1 MKKSRLK
8 WYVTGNQLF
17 PPAFHISK
25 EFCLTFPLW
34 WQNFPFDIISTKR
47 VFILLPE
54 TWWQWLGRNRGEN
67 LLTGYF
73 TKFLTP
79 WMWILAVCVCV
90 CVCVNTQPHLTLCGP
105 IECRLAGSSVHEIFQ
120 NTWLGVSPYPGELPN
135 PGIEPASLVSPL
147 LEGRLLPLAPP
158 GKPEHWLYCL
168 TDTPPWAWDSLL
180 YAPGSSFTM

>member
-1 MKKSRLK
+1 MKKSRLN
-8 WYVTGNQLF
+8 WYVTGNKLF

-90 CVCVNTQPHLTLCGP
+90 WTLSHISLFAAPWNVGWQVPLFMKFSRIPDWVSVLTQGSFLTQGSNLHLSC
-105 IECRLAGSSVHEIFQ
+105 
-120 NTWLGVSPYPGELPN
+120 
-135 PGIEPASLVSPL
+135 L
-147 LEGRLLPLAPP
+147 L
-158 GKPEHWLYCL
+158 HWQADY
-168 TDTPPWAWDSLL
+168 
-180 YAPGSSFTM
+180 YH